1 MFTSRFL
8 QLFTQPAFKDF
19 LSFRA
24 EYPGQVQLLLNLYFV
39 KMERIDAGIVTSARQ
54 LGKWL
59 NLVAYFAAKS
69 EAREGANNYWEE
81 IRKVKSKILVELESS
96 TFAAK
101 SGDALVAQVITRAGR
116 LSGMD
121 APESASL
128 FMEKTMSG
136 DLPLDC
142 AKNLLIAFSRLR
154 NKKQAEEQPQN
165 IAAEMGEDDF
175 EDLSE
180 E

>member
-1 MFTSRFL
+1 M
-8 QLFTQPAFKDF
+8 
-19 LSFRA
+19 
-24 EYPGQVQLLLNLYFV
+24 
-39 KMERIDAGIVTSARQ
+39 
-54 LGKWL
+54 
-59 NLVAYFAAKS
+59 
-69 EAREGANNYWEE
+69 
-81 IRKVKSKILVELESS
+81 ESS

-116 LSGMD
+116 LSSMD

>member
-1 MFTSRFL
+1 
-8 QLFTQPAFKDF
+8 
-19 LSFRA
+19 
-24 EYPGQVQLLLNLYFV
+24 
-39 KMERIDAGIVTSARQ
+39 MERIDAEIVTSARQ

-69 EAREGANNYWEE
+69 EVREGANNYWDE
-81 IRKVKSKILVELESS
+81 IRKVKSKVLVELESS